1 MLRKPQLRLVI
12 TFHPPAEALKTAK
25 LAREQGLE
33 GRLIPVP
40 QVLSAGCGL
49 AGSAPP
55 ETQAAMETV
64 LERGDIHPQQIIQL
78 II

>member
-12 TFHPPAEALKTAK
+12 TFHTTAEALKTEK

-40 QVLSAGCGL
+40 QVLSAGGGL
-49 AGSAPP
+49 AGRGAA
-55 ETQAAMETV
+55 EMQAAVETV
-64 LERGDIHPQQIIQL
+64 VERGDIHPQQIIQL
-78 II
+78 TI

>member
-12 TFHPPAEALKTAK
+12 TFHTTAEALKTEK
-25 LAREQGLE
+25 LAREQGLK

-49 AGSAPP
+49 AWSAPL
-55 ETQAAMETV
+55 ETQTAMETV
-64 LERGDIHPQQIIQL
+64 LEQGNIHPQQIIQL
-78 II
+78 TI

>member
-12 TFHPPAEALKTAK
+12 TFHTTAEALKTEK
-25 LAREQGLE
+25 LAREQGL
-33 GRLIPVP
+33 P

-49 AGSAPP
+49 AWSAPP

-78 II
+78 TI